1 MKIHRLVRRPRE
13 TGDIRVK
20 LLTVCFFFAAGAILG
35 FALHGV
41 VTPEDNQGLREYV
54 LQYAGLTAEK
64 KIAPVSLLSA
74 AGTYFRYP
82 LLVILLGQAAVGI
95 VLIPLLCLF
104 QGCSLAFSV
113 ACFASALG
121 RGGVLLALVAFGLRW
136 LLLLPCMFLLAAEYI
151 GGTQRMVPGRKRRGA
166 KRQEFGQPRHL
177 HLVLCFL
184 LLLVGVIAES
194 VLVPGLFR
202 LVLSQITF

>member
-20 LLTVCFFFAAGAILG
+20 LLTVCFFFAVGAILG

-95 VLIPLLCLF
+95 V
-104 QGCSLAFSV
+104 
-113 ACFASALG
+113 
-121 RGGVLLALVAFGLRW
+121 
-136 LLLLPCMFLLAAEYI
+136 
-151 GGTQRMVPGRKRRGA
+151 
-166 KRQEFGQPRHL
+166 
-177 HLVLCFL
+177 
-184 LLLVGVIAES
+184 
-194 VLVPGLFR
+194 
-202 LVLSQITF
+202 